1 MPIPD
6 ASVVVDWVRPDA
18 DVDGPEQRLI
28 RRIAAAGADLH
39 APHLLIQE
47 VANALLTGVRRGRW
61 TASEADESFISL
73 DQLPII
79 RHSDNNDLERAWELA
94 RRYDEHPFYDMVYV
108 AAAER
113 LGTVLISSDRRL
125 RERIR
130 RPELVVGPDEW
141 MAG

>member
-1 MPIPD
+1 MPLPGGE
-6 ASVVVDWVRPDA
+6 A
-18 DVDGPEQRLI
+18 EERLLA
-28 RRIAAAGADLH
+28 RLESAGAELH

-61 TASEADESFISL
+61 TPVAADDAFTTL
-73 DQLPII
+73 DQLPLI
-79 RHSDNNDLERAWELA
+79 RYSVNNDLERAWDLA

-113 LGTVLISSDRRL
+113 LGTVLITSDQRL
-125 RERIR
+125 RDRIR

-141 MAG
+141 VPA